1 MARFDHTL
9 KVKQEALLMV
19 EMGTDGEEAATPG
32 RSSGEGCR
40 WSRWGRGGGGAV

>member
-19 EMGTDGEEAATPG
+19 EMGNFLNSFVSAPNILFQLGPNCIIFGTSHHDD
-32 RSSGEGCR
+32 
-40 WSRWGRGGGGAV
+40 